1 MLFTQDDKKLG
12 LRVIGYQFPE
22 ITKNSL
28 YDDGNWL
35 DLEISYTAN
44 SQSNPS
50 TRIDA
55 CITTCEMQDL
65 TNALLQILQ
74 GTQTQY
80 VSDFLEPYLKI
91 SITKLAVKFQF
102 DCSYCSEI
110 DKNDDWKT
118 WEVSTLLD
126 RNQVTELIDELTN
139 TYATY
144 PTRTPNLF
152 NK

>member
-44 SQSNPS
+44 SRSNPS

-55 CITTCEMQDL
+55 CIETWDIDHLAKTLKQMLD
-65 TNALLQILQ
+65 

-80 VSDFLEPYLKI
+80 VSDFLEPYLVI
-91 SITKLAVKFQF
+91 SITKLADKFQF
-102 DCSYCSEI
+102 DCSYCYEI

-144 PTRTPNLF
+144 PARTPNLF